1 MEAIMNSKHL
11 FVLLSVAGLMLGAQP
26 ALAASTAVREMAG
39 IVMNLNHYP
48 SDAEK
53 AGLRSIVSDKGST
66 EQERVIAT
74 ALSNLEH
81 KVAAGDAEKLKQ
93 VMNDMSAPAEV
104 RDLAGIVLK
113 ISHKPSKEDKRK
125 LETIVK

>member
-1 MEAIMNSKHL
+1 MKSKHL
-11 FVLLSVAGLMLGAQP
+11 FVLLSVAGLMLGTQP
-26 ALAASTAVREMAG
+26 ALAASTAVRGMAG
-39 IVMNLNHYP
+39 IVMKLNHYP

-53 AGLRSIVSDKGST
+53 AELKAIVANKEST
-66 EQERVIAT
+66 EQERTIAT
-74 ALSNLEH
+74 AISNMDH
-81 KVAAGDAEKLKQ
+81 KVAAGDADKLKQ

-125 LETIVK
+125 LEMLAK